1 MVGGEHMKNPLRK
14 RYVRDLKKNFGRYF
28 AIFIMLMV
36 TIGLMSSFLAV
47 SDGAQIALQQNRE
60 ECKLEDGLFSSY
72 QKISPEILEEIE
84 TLGVQVYENFYL
96 DEELEGDSLLRIYK
110 NREYTNLVT
119 VMEGKLPTEEDE
131 IAVERLYAENHQIK
145 IGDTLTIE
153 GNVLKITGF
162 ISVPDY
168 SSLFEKNSDLMMDSF
183 HFGLGIVTQENFN
196 RYDPDKLIYNYS
208 YYFNNRELTGK
219 EQRDLSKLILD
230 RLVEKQVLLTL
241 FCTAENEPDSSSEK
255 FTFTSMETY
264 YETGKKNIE
273 VSFYGLSEKSKYV
286 TELSNVDFSKGVYN
300 YPAGLAVF
308 MNQKQLNLML
318 DYEESHFNGYFSKER
333 LNFKNES
340 ILGMVITPED
350 MVKLGDQMTSS
361 FSQMAPMCLGI
372 SVIIFL
378 VLMYLL
384 TKMVIEKNALYI
396 SLMKV
401 FGYEETEIRKLYLT
415 STTVVV
421 MISLIVSIPLVY
433 ITMQFCFEAVLPK
446 VSGYIPIYIPW
457 YSYGEILLI
466 GFGTYLIINFFH
478 KKKVDHITMAEA
490 LKSGE

>member
-1 MVGGEHMKNPLRK
+1 MAFVYAIVISSTIDAEAAIIGTLLASGYQKGELIRHYLGLPLIVTLFSALVGNILGYTLMPGFFKGMFYDSYSLPPMEINL
-14 RYVRDLKKNFGRYF
+14 NIEAF
-28 AIFIMLMV
+28 ALTTIVPIGIMLV
-36 TIGLMSSFLAV
+36 I
-47 SDGAQIALQQNRE
+47 N
-60 ECKLEDGLFSSY
+60 
-72 QKISPEILEEIE
+72 
-84 TLGVQVYENFYL
+84 
-96 DEELEGDSLLRIYK
+96 
-110 NREYTNLVT
+110 
-119 VMEGKLPTEEDE
+119 
-131 IAVERLYAENHQIK
+131 
-145 IGDTLTIE
+145 
-153 GNVLKITGF
+153 
-162 ISVPDY
+162 
-168 SSLFEKNSDLMMDSF
+168 
-183 HFGLGIVTQENFN
+183 
-196 RYDPDKLIYNYS
+196 
-208 YYFNNRELTGK
+208 
-219 EQRDLSKLILD
+219 
-230 RLVEKQVLLTL
+230 LLTL
-241 FCTAENEPDSSSEK
+241 IRKLSISPLNFLRRDLRKGKQRRALKLPNISFFSRFRLRIMIQNSTNYLTLGIGIYFASVILLFGLCLNPLIHHYVESMKEAPLSNYQYILKTEAEAENEPDSSSEK

-433 ITMQFCFEAVLPK
+433 ITMQFCFEAVLAK
-446 VSGYIPIYIPW
+446 VSSYIPIYIPW